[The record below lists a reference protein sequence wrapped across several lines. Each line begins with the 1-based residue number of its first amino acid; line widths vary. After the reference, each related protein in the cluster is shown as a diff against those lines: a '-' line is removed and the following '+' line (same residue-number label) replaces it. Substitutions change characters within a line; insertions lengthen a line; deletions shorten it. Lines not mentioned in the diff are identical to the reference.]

1 MNPRYRLGSV
11 AVLCTLG
18 ALACTDETSPGGG
31 SGGSSGSAM
40 GGTTT
45 GGAAP
50 SGGASGVAN
59 GGTATGGSAGG
70 SGASGSANGGTTTG
84 GSDGGGVSGSGG
96 APGGGSGGTAS
107 GGTATGGTATGGTAA
122 GGESGTAGNGGSAG
136 SAGSGGSSGS
146 GTGGSGGSGG
156 GASGKSGL
164 PVPPG
169 ASNVPRPSG
178 TPQNLTVVDWAG
190 FKSAVS
196 YTFDDSLTSQTQN
209 YATLNATG
217 VRMTFYIVSGNN
229 AMSAVWS
236 MAARDGHEI
245 ANHTAHHCHDNGTG
259 CSWGA
264 YAGSLANELT
274 QCTTHITQTFGVNGV
289 YTMAAPFGDP
299 GWATAA
305 PAQFFINRGVAG
317 GQIAPNDN
325 TNPFSLPCH
334 VAGMNETAASG
345 FNPTIDSSRNAG
357 RWQILLL
364 HSLGGDGGYNPVMT
378 SEVVASI
385 NHAKSFGDVWL
396 DTVVN
401 IGAYWRAQKVLSTV
415 TPTTSGAD
423 RTWTWT
429 LPAHFPPGKYLR
441 VRVDGGTLK
450 QGGTALT
457 WDGHGYYE
465 IALDAGSVT
474 LSP

>member
-1 MNPRYRLGSV
+1 VNHRYRLG
-11 AVLCTLG
+11 
-18 ALACTDETSPGGG
+18 ALATLCALGVLACSDETAPDGGT
-31 SGGSSGSAM
+31 GGSSGSAS
-40 GGTTT
+40 GGTATGGAAPSGGT
-45 GGAAP
+45 SGSANGGTATGGTPSGGASGTASGGSAQGGAAGTAVSGRGGAAP
-50 SGGASGVAN
+50 SGGASG
-59 GGTATGGSAGG
+59 S
-70 SGASGSANGGTTTG
+70 SG
-84 GSDGGGVSGSGG
+84 
-96 APGGGSGGTAS
+96 
-107 GGTATGGTATGGTAA
+107 GGTATGGTGGAAA
-122 GGESGTAGNGGSAG
+122 GTGGSAG
-136 SAGSGGSSGS
+136 NATGGSAGNA
-146 GTGGSGGSGG
+146 TGGSGGSGG

-169 ASNVPRPSG
+169 ASDVPRPSG
-178 TPQNLTVVDWAG
+178 TPGNLTVVNWAG

-209 YATLNATG
+209 YTTLNATG

-274 QCTTHITQTFGVNGV
+274 QCTTHITQTFGVGGV

-305 PAQFFINRGVAG
+305 QSQFFINRGVAG

-334 VAGMNETAASG
+334 VAGMNETAATG
-345 FNPTIDSSRNAG
+345 FNPTIDSSRTAG

-396 DTVVN
+396 DSVVN
-401 IGAYWRAQKVLSTV
+401 VGAYWRAQKVLSTV
-415 TPTTSGAD
+415 TPTTSGMD

-450 QGGTALT
+450 QGGTALG

>member
-1 MNPRYRLGSV
+1 
-11 AVLCTLG
+11 
-18 ALACTDETSPGGG
+18 CTDEPSPGDG
-31 SGGSSGSAM
+31 SGGSSGSAN
-40 GGTTT
+40 GGTATGGAAPSGGVSGSASGGT
-45 GGAAP
+45 PSGGTAGTSGGSGTANGGSAPGGAGGAAVSGSGGAAP
-50 SGGASGVAN
+50 SGGASGAASGA
-59 GGTATGGSAGG
+59 GGTITAGT
-70 SGASGSANGGTTTG
+70 SGAA
-84 GSDGGGVSGSGG
+84 G
-96 APGGGSGGTAS
+96 A
-107 GGTATGGTATGGTAA
+107 
-122 GGESGTAGNGGSAG
+122 GGSAG
-136 SAGSGGSSGS
+136 SAGKGGSAGS
-146 GTGGSGGSGG
+146 VTGGSGGTGG
-156 GASGKSGL
+156 SASGKSGL

-169 ASNVPRPSG
+169 AGNVPRPSG
-178 TPQNLTVVDWAG
+178 TPGGLTVVDWAG

-259 CSWGA
+259 CSWGT

-274 QCTTHITQTFGVNGV
+274 QCTNHITQTFGVSGV

-299 GWATAA
+299 GWAT
-305 PAQFFINRGVAG
+305 PAQTQFFINRGVAG
-317 GQIAPNDN
+317 GQIAPNDA

-334 VAGMNETAASG
+334 VAAMNETAANG

-364 HSLGGDGGYNPVMT
+364 HSLGGDGGYNPVAT
-378 SEVVASI
+378 TEVISSI
-385 NHAKSFGDVWL
+385 NHAKSFGDVWI
-396 DTVVN
+396 DSVVN

-415 TPTTSGAD
+415 TPTTSGTD

-441 VRVDGGTLK
+441 VRVDGGTLV